1 MKKMYELRDMLCEE
15 LDKLT
20 DKGQVTSGSLELIE
34 KRTASIHYIDEIM
47 QMEDGGY
54 SNGYSNA
61 RGRGR
66 GANRDSMGRYSSN
79 DGYSSRMMSY
89 DYSRDGYAND
99 YSRDGYANDY
109 SRDYSRDGYSR
120 DSKHMVHQL
129 RSMLQDTQD
138 PETKKAIERCI
149 NQIEG

>member
-34 KRTASIHYIDEIM
+34 KLTASIHYIDEII

-66 GANRDSMGRYSSN
+66 GANRDSMGRYSGDDNYSN
-79 DGYSSRMMSY
+79 RMSY
-89 DYSRDGYAND
+89 DYAND
-99 YSRDGYANDY
+99 YSRDGYSRDGY
-109 SRDYSRDGYSR
+109 SRDGYSRGYSR
-120 DSKHMVHQL
+120 DSKHMVNQL

-138 PETKKAIERCI
+138 PETKKAIEKCI